1 MDEPLMTVEQVSEW
15 LNLTKNTVYRL
26 VKEEGLPAAKIV
38 HSLRFRKAEVERWLK
53 EKTQKERERN
63 D

>member
-1 MDEPLMTVEQVSEW
+1 MDEPLMTVEQVSKW

-26 VKEEGLPAAKIV
+26 VKEDGLPALKIV
-38 HSLRFRKAEVERWLK
+38 HSIRFRKAEVERWLK
-53 EKTQKERERN
+53 EKTQEEGERN